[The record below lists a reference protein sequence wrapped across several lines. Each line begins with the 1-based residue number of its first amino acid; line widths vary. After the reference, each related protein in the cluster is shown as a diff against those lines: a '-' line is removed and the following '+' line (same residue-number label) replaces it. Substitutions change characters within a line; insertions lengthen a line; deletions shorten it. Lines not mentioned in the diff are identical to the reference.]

1 MSDMELEFSQEV
13 VETEAPA
20 PRMIVLDKRLAEALE
35 TLGVRVNE

>member
-13 VETEAPA
+13 VETEAPS

-35 TLGVRVNE
+35 LLGVKVRE